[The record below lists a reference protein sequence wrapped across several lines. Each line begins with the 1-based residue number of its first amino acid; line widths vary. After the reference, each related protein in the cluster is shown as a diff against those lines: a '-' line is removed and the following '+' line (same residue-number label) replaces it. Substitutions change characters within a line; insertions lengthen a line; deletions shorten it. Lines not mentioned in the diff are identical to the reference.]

1 MYLMSHGERF
11 SQAIANLQIDGSP
24 NFGSEGFNGYIEV
37 TFLGDIKD
45 LALFTKIWND
55 WYQLSDEERTKWYR
69 LAKGSK

>member
-11 SQAIANLQIDGSP
+11 SQAVAGLHIEGSP
-24 NFGSEGFNGYIEV
+24 NFGAEGFNGYIEV
-37 TFLGDIKD
+37 TFLVDVKD

-55 WYQLSDEERTKWYR
+55 WYHLSSEERTKWYR